1 MQKLRHCVVKLPR
14 VTQPA
19 EMIGYDPGHSGSRTQ
34 GLNHCIDTITEAKHA
49 EYFTLSRQESILP
62 LQVAQCSLIK
72 QKVKESEEVLN
83 F

>member
-1 MQKLRHCVVKLPR
+1 MPR

-34 GLNHCIDTITEAKHA
+34 GLDHCTDTITEAKHA
-49 EYFTLSRQESILP
+49 EYLTLSIEESFLP
-62 LQVAQCSLIK
+62 LQVAQCGLIK
-72 QKVKESEEVLN
+72 QKLKESEEVLN